1 MENNQLFVNMQLA
14 TVLKDRTEKYVR
26 ILEAINET
34 IILCG
39 HQNIALRGNRDEVKY
54 DQESEINTG
63 NISIHFFNVVW
74 MVELHPLVITW
85 RMFPECHLHIKNNSK
100 RNYFNQ
106 RRVDLK
112 KNRQTSQRCWWILFQ
127 YFQTK
132 YATSATRSKSL

>member
-14 TVLKDRTEKYVR
+14 TVIKDRTEKYVR

-63 NISIHFFNVVW
+63 NIAIHFFNVV
-74 MVELHPLVITW
+74 
-85 RMFPECHLHIKNNSK
+85 
-100 RNYFNQ
+100 
-106 RRVDLK
+106 
-112 KNRQTSQRCWWILFQ
+112 
-127 YFQTK
+127 
-132 YATSATRSKSL
+132 

>member
-1 MENNQLFVNMQLA
+1 MQLA

-63 NISIHFFNVVW
+63 NISIQFFNVV
-74 MVELHPLVITW
+74 
-85 RMFPECHLHIKNNSK
+85 
-100 RNYFNQ
+100 
-106 RRVDLK
+106 
-112 KNRQTSQRCWWILFQ
+112 
-127 YFQTK
+127 
-132 YATSATRSKSL
+132 